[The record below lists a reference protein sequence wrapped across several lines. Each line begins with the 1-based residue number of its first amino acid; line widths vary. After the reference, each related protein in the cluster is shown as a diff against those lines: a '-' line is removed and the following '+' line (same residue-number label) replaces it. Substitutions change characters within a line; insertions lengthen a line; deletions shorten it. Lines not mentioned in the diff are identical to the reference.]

1 VGTRIPCQNMTSFA
15 PVEVVIFSDV
25 TENEIY
31 LPTTIT
37 WLEGSDYD
45 IDKTYLLGYT
55 VSKNGTIKFDAEGSP
70 LHQEAA
76 LKNKV
81 VKGILDVINNP
92 VNQIN
97 LTNPLTIENFEAIAA
112 KSLLG
117 QGAKKMTSYNP
128 ASRYMMQIENM
139 VGKNV
144 IGNVATAI
152 KSFFALSNV
161 YNEVFNKIYNA
172 IVSGNE
178 QLAMQLL
185 NKYTFV
191 YNGNRITLA
200 NVNVDKFYNILE
212 SIQNTELRN
221 ILAGILNFQDNL
233 DDQSLMLAQCLNIA
247 TDNAKELILKKIN
260 ADTNWVDIYTSGII
274 LGEDI
279 TNIGDFMTSD
289 IINDLV
295 SKYNNSAFDSE
306 QSNTKIDFIK
316 KAIIDEKDPEKIR
329 IYEELLRRVN
339 VAEELRILGKILKI
353 NQGMPTNFN
362 EFSKYISS
370 IEQYIEQRINHINL
384 TNYKNAIDSFIKL
397 KKELGL
403 SDELSEEERKIPA
416 VKEAMKAIKASKNI
430 MENN

>member
-1 VGTRIPCQNMTSFA
+1 MI
-15 PVEVVIFSDV
+15 
-25 TENEIY
+25 
-31 LPTTIT
+31 IT
-37 WLEGSDYD
+37 
-45 IDKTYLLGYT
+45 
-55 VSKNGTIKFDAEGSP
+55 F
-70 LHQEAA
+70 
-76 LKNKV
+76 
-81 VKGILDVINNP
+81 
-92 VNQIN
+92 
-97 LTNPLTIENFEAIAA
+97 
-112 KSLLG
+112 
-117 QGAKKMTSYNP
+117 
-128 ASRYMMQIENM
+128 
-139 VGKNV
+139 
-144 IGNVATAI
+144 
-152 KSFFALSNV
+152 
-161 YNEVFNKIYNA
+161 
-172 IVSGNE
+172 
-178 QLAMQLL
+178 
-185 NKYTFV
+185 
-191 YNGNRITLA
+191 TL
-200 NVNVDKFYNILE
+200 
-212 SIQNTELRN
+212 
-221 ILAGILNFQDNL
+221 
-233 DDQSLMLAQCLNIA
+233 
-247 TDNAKELILKKIN
+247 LILKKIN

-362 EFSKYISS
+362 EFNKYISS